1 MKRHDIGK
9 YTREHEGK
17 YLVVNALARRVRA
30 LQSGHKPLI
39 KHAGGNLADV
49 ALQEFAQDH
58 VIVSTLA
65 EASDE
70 DEENGLEAREAESAK
85 DEAK

>member
-9 YTREHEGK
+9 YTREHAGK
-17 YLVVNALARRVRA
+17 YLVVNALARRVRE

-49 ALQEFAQDH
+49 AVHEFAQDK
-58 VIVSTLA
+58 VIVSTLS

-70 DEENGLEAREAESAK
+70 ENDPEAESAE
-85 DEAK
+85 DEAE